1 MLKRSKLFLAIILAA
16 APFFLAGSFA
26 CTDGKPTTDSSTV
39 CIPLPNDTS
48 ALSKINHY
56 IPKDEIRTMRA
67 AFDADSLN
75 QKYPDLFITESEGF
89 NKKALLDLLNN
100 KECVGIRIY
109 YGIAKEE
116 KTGKK
121 ALKMIIL
128 GTDSQGK
135 DIYVPHN
142 NNKLAT
148 QLTSTPSG
156 LEYGQCCQGQPNN
169 Q

>member
-1 MLKRSKLFLAIILAA
+1 MLNYSKPMLALMLAA
-16 APFFLAGSFA
+16 AGFLIVGNSA
-26 CTDGKPTTDSSTV
+26 CVDSKSNTDSSTV

-48 ALSKINHY
+48 ALSKIDHY

-75 QKYPDLFITESEGF
+75 QKNPELFITESEGF

-100 KECVGIRIY
+100 KDCVGIRIY
-109 YGIAKEE
+109 YGIAKE

-121 ALKMIIL
+121 ALKMIIV
-128 GTDSQGK
+128 GTNSQGK
-135 DIYVPHN
+135 DLYTTHTT
-142 NNKLAT
+142 NKLAA
-148 QLTSTPSG
+148 QAGGSGDYG